1 MHTVPPLKRWAVP
14 TLPQTRLLA
23 LHSSPGQ
30 KLVGYSALKNL
41 KPCINMQVIRGLHNC
56 QKEHQNGAL
65 TIGNFDGLHLGH
77 QKILEQLHAEARRLD
92 THSCLITFEPL
103 PREYFARDSA
113 ATRLMNRSEKIRVLK
128 GFDSTIRPDFLLF
141 LNFNQAL
148 AIMSATE
155 FIEKILVDKLKVKS
169 VTVGDDFRFGCDRQ
183 GDFSMLQSYGE
194 SHGFSVINIESHLL
208 ENQRVSSTL
217 IRQALIDDQLADAD
231 KMLGRAYTICGH
243 VNHGEKRGRTIG
255 FPTANIHLRRSETP
269 LRGVY
274 SVTMHSPKYGDIA
287 GIANIGRRP
296 TVDGKHV
303 QLEVHLFDFDE
314 SIYGEQICVSF
325 QHKIRDEKKFE
336 SFDDLKQQIQTDCE
350 AAKKRLL

>member
-1 MHTVPPLKRWAVP
+1 
-14 TLPQTRLLA
+14 
-23 LHSSPGQ
+23 
-30 KLVGYSALKNL
+30 
-41 KPCINMQVIRGLHNC
+41 MQVIRGLHNC
-56 QKEHQNGAL
+56 RKEHQNGVL

-77 QKILEQLHAEARRLD
+77 QKILERLQAEASRLD
-92 THSCLITFEPL
+92 THCFLVTFEPL
-103 PREYFARDSA
+103 PREYFSKDST

-128 GFDSTIRPDFLLF
+128 SFDPAIQPDFLLF

-148 AIMSATE
+148 ASMPAKE
-155 FIEKILVDKLKVKS
+155 FIEKILIDKLKIKS
-169 VTVGDDFRFGCDRQ
+169 VIVGDDFRFGNDRQ
-183 GDFSMLQSYGE
+183 GDFFMLQSYGKA
-194 SHGFSVINIESHLL
+194 HGFSVISIESHLI

-217 IRQALIDDQLADAD
+217 IRQALIDNQLTDAD

-287 GIANIGRRP
+287 GIANVGFRP

-314 SIYGEQICVSF
+314 SIYGEHICVSF
-325 QHKIRDEKKFE
+325 QQKIRDEKKFD
-336 SFDDLKQQIQTDCE
+336 SFEELKQQIQIDCDQ
-350 AAKKRLL
+350 AKKRLEVNN